1 MATARLK
8 PGKLSEV
15 RSVLTNRRFAAYTC
29 CNSISMI
36 GVWAQR
42 LAVGLLTWQLTESE
56 SWIGAIAFADL
67 LPVVLVGPLAGAIN
81 IGLLFFLVLFNCMV
95 AAGKT
100 PSGLIYQGSAST
112 FEDATG
118 VTAEQPMALQDLSV
132 ASHIDEYY
140 EQMDV
145 YAI

>member
-1 MATARLK
+1 
-8 PGKLSEV
+8 
-15 RSVLTNRRFAAYTC
+15 
-29 CNSISMI
+29 MI